1 VTGARNGWMLMLLL
15 ALCALGGCGSIKS
28 KLGIGPPHASL
39 RSLTISADPGANRG
53 NGTQLDIVVV
63 YTANAD
69 AMLPKTGP
77 DWFRQRAALE
87 KSLGKDI
94 EVVSVESATPDEVF
108 AVELPRKTRKKGL
121 AVYAFANYVAPEGW
135 PPIALTA
142 YKKVALR
149 LQATS
154 IDVSEQ

>member
-1 VTGARNGWMLMLLL
+1 MTRARNGWLLPI
-15 ALCALGGCGSIKS
+15 ALCVLVGCGSVKS
-28 KLGIGPPHASL
+28 KLGVGPPHAAL
-39 RSLTISADPGANRG
+39 RSLSVSADPGANRG

-63 YTANAD
+63 YSSNAI

-87 KSLGKDI
+87 KSLGKEI
-94 EVVSVESATPDEVF
+94 RVVSVESVAPDGVF
-108 AVELPRKTRKKGL
+108 TVDLPRDTRRKGL

-135 PPIALTA
+135 PPIALTR
-142 YKKVALR
+142 YRKVALR

-154 IDVSEQ
+154 IELSEK

>member
-1 VTGARNGWMLMLLL
+1 MIRARNIWMLLI
-15 ALCALGGCGSIKS
+15 ALCALAGCGSIKS

-39 RSLTISADPGANRG
+39 RSLSVSADPGANRG

-63 YTANAD
+63 YSDSAIA
-69 AMLPKTGP
+69 ALPKTGP

-87 KSLGKDI
+87 TSLGKDI
-94 EVVSVESATPDEVF
+94 EVVSVESVAPDRVF
-108 AVELPRKTRKKGL
+108 AVDLARNTRKKGL

-154 IDVSEQ
+154 IEVSEQ

>member
-1 VTGARNGWMLMLLL
+1 MLLL
-15 ALCALGGCGSIKS
+15 ALCVLSGCGSIKS

-39 RSLTISADPGANRG
+39 RSLSISADPGANRG
-53 NGTQLDIVVV
+53 NGTQLV
-63 YTANAD
+63 YSANAT

-77 DWFRQRAALE
+77 DWFRQREALK

-94 EVVSVESATPDEVF
+94 HVVSVESVAPDEVF
-108 AVELPRKTRKKGL
+108 AVDLPRNTRKKGL

-154 IDVSEQ
+154 IELSEK

>member
-1 VTGARNGWMLMLLL
+1 MTGPRNGCMLLL
-15 ALCALGGCGSIKS
+15 ALCALSGCGSIKS

-39 RSLTISADPGANRG
+39 RSLSISADPGANRG

-63 YTANAD
+63 YSANAA

-77 DWFRQRAALE
+77 DWFRQREALK

-94 EVVSVESATPDEVF
+94 HVVSVESVAPDAVF
-108 AVELPRKTRKKGL
+108 AVDLPRNTRKKGL

-154 IDVSEQ
+154 IELSEK

>member
-1 VTGARNGWMLMLLL
+1 MTRARNGWMLLI
-15 ALCALGGCGSIKS
+15 ALCMLVGCGSIKS

-39 RSLTISADPGANRG
+39 RHLSVSADPGANRG

-63 YTANAD
+63 YSSNAA

-77 DWFRQRAALE
+77 DWFRQRETLE
-87 KSLGKDI
+87 RALGKDI
-94 EVVSVESATPDEVF
+94 QVVHVEIVAPDQVF
-108 AVELPRKTRKKGL
+108 AVRLPRDTRKRGL
-121 AVYAFANYVAPEGW
+121 AVFAFANYAAPEGW

-154 IDVSEQ
+154 IEVSEQ

>member
-1 VTGARNGWMLMLLL
+1 MTGAYNRWVLLL

-63 YTANAD
+63 YSSTAG

-94 EVVSVESATPDEVF
+94 EVVSVESVTPDEVF

-142 YKKVALR
+142 HKKVALR

>member
-1 VTGARNGWMLMLLL
+1 MTGARLGLVLLL

-39 RSLTISADPGANRG
+39 RSLSISADPGANSG
-53 NGTQLDIVVV
+53 SGTQLDIVVV
-63 YTANAD
+63 YSSSAV

-77 DWFRQRAALE
+77 DWFRQRDGLRKA
-87 KSLGKDI
+87 LGKDI
-94 EVVSVESATPDEVF
+94 EVVSVESVSPDEVF
-108 AVELPRKTRKKGL
+108 AVDLPRRTRKKGL

-142 YKKVALR
+142 YRKVALR
-149 LQATS
+149 LQAKS
-154 IDVSEQ
+154 IELSEQ

>member
-1 VTGARNGWMLMLLL
+1 MSGVRFCLVLSF
-15 ALCALGGCGSIKS
+15 ALCALAGCGSIKS

-39 RSLTISADPGANRG
+39 RSLNISADPGANSG
-53 NGTQLDIVVV
+53 NGTQLDIVVAYSSSAV
-63 YTANAD
+63 AA
-69 AMLPKTGP
+69 LPKTGP
-77 DWFRQRAALE
+77 DWFRQRDGLK

-94 EVVSVESATPDEVF
+94 EVVSVESVSPDGTF
-108 AVELPRKTRKKGL
+108 AVELPRRTRRKGL

-149 LQATS
+149 LQAKS
-154 IDVSEQ
+154 IEVSEQ